1 MNEYNPPGLVVRL
14 IISQLAVLGGDL
26 SLKERLFV
34 ALAWLPKATVQAAI
48 GPIALDKAKHLL
60 ASSYPDLDCSTVS
73 ASLTMM
79 AVNTTMPPADGM
91 STDIAPQTVCAWLE
105 YGNIVLTVAVAVIII
120 TAPIGA
126 VAIMMSGPRL
136 LEVEERKTDNVE

>member
-1 MNEYNPPGLVVRL
+1 MIRL
-14 IISQLAVLGGDL
+14 IVSQLAVFGGDL

-60 ASSYPDLDCSTVS
+60 ASNYPDLDCSTVS
-73 ASLTMM
+73 DSVTMM
-79 AVNTTMPPADGM
+79 PVNITMPPGDDTVTTIGP
-91 STDIAPQTVCAWLE
+91 DTVCAWLE

-120 TAPIGA
+120 TAPLGA

-136 LEVEERKTDNVE
+136 LEAEERKTENVE

>member
-1 MNEYNPPGLVVRL
+1 MIRL
-14 IISQLAVLGGDL
+14 IVSQLAVLGGDL

-48 GPIALDKAKHLL
+48 GPIALDKVKQLV
-60 ASSYPDLDCSTVS
+60 ASNYPDLDCSTVS
-73 ASLTMM
+73 DMM
-79 AVNTTMPPADGM
+79 MNVNTTMMTPGDDMVTSIGPE
-91 STDIAPQTVCAWLE
+91 TVCAWLE

-120 TAPIGA
+120 TAPLGA

-136 LEVEERKTDNVE
+136 LEIEERKTENVE